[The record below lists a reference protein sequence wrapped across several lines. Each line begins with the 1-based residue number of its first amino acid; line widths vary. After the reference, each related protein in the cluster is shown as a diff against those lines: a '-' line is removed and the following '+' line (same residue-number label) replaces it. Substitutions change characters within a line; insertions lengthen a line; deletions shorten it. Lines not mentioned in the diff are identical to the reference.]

1 MMDRSTRA
9 LRRST
14 GYTVSSKE
22 SSSRALRAAQRRVN
36 KEKVVS
42 KRKSIGENDDIS
54 ISIQKRQATGDQQ
67 KSNKRQ
73 QVRKKPLGKQDLES
87 IGKRMRRGRSNKS
100 VEGIHNVATS
110 SVPNLNSND
119 NNNDTDHINVVDK
132 QGSKSVT
139 RRTSNDGPG
148 IGKRVTRSRSS
159 NKVVEGVHNAATLSV
174 PNSNA
179 NNDRNDTDSK
189 TDNIHK
195 QIDPMTRRT
204 DNDHGIG

>member
-1 MMDRSTRA
+1 
-9 LRRST
+9 
-14 GYTVSSKE
+14 
-22 SSSRALRAAQRRVN
+22 
-36 KEKVVS
+36 
-42 KRKSIGENDDIS
+42 
-54 ISIQKRQATGDQQ
+54 
-67 KSNKRQ
+67 
-73 QVRKKPLGKQDLES
+73 
-87 IGKRMRRGRSNKS
+87 MRRGRSNKA

-110 SVPNLNSND
+110 SVPNSNSND
-119 NNNDTDHINVVDK
+119 NNNDTDHINDVDKQGSKPVTRRTSNDGPGIGKRVTRSRSSNKAAEGIHNVATSSIPNSNSNDNNNDTDHINDVDK